1 MSRAR
6 AGQAEASAVPA
17 TSSPRPTAQGF
28 CPWEAVTVTLSSHPP
43 LTPLSGLPCAAPSRG
58 GVLLGHEELL
68 EGRTSA
74 SGFWLNG
81 PE

>member
-1 MSRAR
+1 M
-6 AGQAEASAVPA
+6 PA

-28 CPWEAVTVTLSSHPP
+28 CPWEAVTMTLSSRPP
-43 LTPLSGLPCAAPSRG
+43 VDTPQRLAVCAPSRG

>member
-1 MSRAR
+1 M
-6 AGQAEASAVPA
+6 PA

-43 LTPLSGLPCAAPSRG
+43 LTPLSGLLCAAPSRG